1 MCDGSALLKDQP
13 LHDDACWFRILTN
26 EDHLTRAGTLHYQA
40 LKGPQFGTADPCMPW
55 DHELSGRALCLAGDA
70 SQIEADGKAR
80 IEAIK
85 VKFAATGRGLP
96 SKIKF
101 VAVASATA
109 IEVRHSFGVVR
120 SDTAYTPNG
129 SDNAHSDLVT
139 FGTSSDADVD
149 VVRSWLQTNL
159 RITKA
164 NNLRVLISSCGQ
176 AQSPE

>member
-1 MCDGSALLKDQP
+1 MRKDKP
-13 LHDDACWFRILTN
+13 LHDDACWFRTLTN
-26 EDHLTRAGTLHYQA
+26 EDHLTRDGTLHYQA
-40 LKGPQFGTADPCMPW
+40 LKGTQFGPADPGLPW
-55 DHELSGRALCLAGDA
+55 DHELSGRALCLAGDL
-70 SQIEADGKAR
+70 SEIEADGEAR

-85 VKFAATGRGLP
+85 SKYAASGKRLP

-109 IEVRHSFGVVR
+109 IEVRHDFGVVK

-129 SDNAHSDLVT
+129 SDDAHSDLVT

-149 VVRSWLQTNL
+149 EVRFWLQTKL

-164 NNLRVLISSCGQ
+164 NNLQILISSCGRQ
-176 AQSPE
+176 

>member
-1 MCDGSALLKDQP
+1 MSCLAA
-13 LHDDACWFRILTN
+13 HF
-26 EDHLTRAGTLHYQA
+26 
-40 LKGPQFGTADPCMPW
+40 F
-55 DHELSGRALCLAGDA
+55 LAGDA

-85 VKFAATGRGLP
+85 ARYAANGKGLP

-109 IEVRHSFGVVR
+109 IEVRHNFGVVH
-120 SDTAYTPNG
+120 SDTAYTPDG
-129 SDNAHSDLVT
+129 GDNAHSDLIT

-149 VVRSWLQTNL
+149 VVRIWLQAKL

-164 NNLRVLISSCGQ
+164 NNLHVLTSSCGQ
-176 AQSPE
+176 A

>member
-13 LHDDACWFRILTN
+13 LHDDACWFRTLTN

-40 LKGPQFGTADPCMPW
+40 LKGAQFGPADPGMPW

-85 VKFAATGRGLP
+85 MKYAASGKGLP

-109 IEVRHSFGVVR
+109 IEVRHSFGVVK

-149 VVRSWLQTNL
+149 VVRFWLQTKL

-164 NNLRVLISSCGQ
+164 NNLHVLISSCGQ
-176 AQSPE
+176 ARSHQ